1 MWRRHPSHRGRD
13 VELATSTQEPRD
25 ATCQHPHRRCKSDDF
40 FVDGTMRDNS
50 SSLSSRTC
58 AGGADVAQA
67 GWRLGDVGGHRPL
80 GRSAACTS
88 SGSGGPAGEGTLPGI
103 KNMKTSHI
111 LDQADVSEFTLAHSW
126 MVPQLCANHH
136 GQADAEDTSSLSL
149 LVLPSARPS
158 DQRAAL
164 GAACRSERP
173 AWVPLP

>member
-25 ATCQHPHRRCKSDDF
+25 ATCQHPHRRCESDDF
-40 FVDGTMRDNS
+40 FVDETMRDNS

-126 MVPQLCANHH
+126 MVPQLCANHPRPSRRRRH
-136 GQADAEDTSSLSL
+136 LFPLPPRPPFRPTLRPTSSSWCCLS
-149 LVLPSARPS
+149 
-158 DQRAAL
+158 
-164 GAACRSERP
+164 E
-173 AWVPLP
+173 